1 MATATRNPLLEPW
14 TAPFG
19 LPPFGA
25 VGTEH
30 FKPAFEA
37 GLEEAEREI
46 GSITT
51 NAASATFDNTIVA
64 LERSSQTLHN
74 VGHVFWHLA
83 ATDTTPEIQAL
94 ERELAPRLTAHRMQI
109 YQNPAL
115 FARVDAIDR
124 AKDKLGLSGEQRQVL
139 KRYVRSFENSGARL
153 DEAGKASLKS
163 IAERLSALST
173 TFSQNVL
180 KDEQSWFLVLDGEKD
195 LAGLSDGFKAAAAQA
210 AAERKLPGKHV
221 VTLSRSSIMPFLE
234 TSTRRD
240 LREIAYNAFIA
251 RGANGGETDNR
262 AVLAEIVELR
272 AKYAKLLGY
281 ATFADMSLA
290 HTMAKTPA
298 GVEKLLADVW
308 PHARDAAMKERE
320 MLQDAARQSGENAA
334 IAAWDWRFYAEKV
347 RKARYDLDEAEL
359 KPYFQLDE
367 IARAAFDC
375 AGKLFGLSFKPL
387 SGVPLSNPDA
397 RAFEVTDKAGRH
409 VGVFVADYFARS
421 SKRSGAWMSALRG
434 QHRLA
439 GNGSEEQRPIIT
451 NTCNFAKPQPGE
463 PALLSLDD
471 ARTLFHEFGHALHG
485 LLSDVTYPSVAGT
498 SVARDFV
505 ELPSQLYEHWLT
517 VPEVLKTYAV
527 HYKTKEPISDA
538 LMAKMK
544 AAQTFNQGFAKSEF
558 LGSAFVDMDLH
569 TRTADAGKPDIDAAE
584 KACLARIGMPQ
595 EIAMRHRPTHFQ
607 HITGGYAAGYYSYLW
622 SEVLDADAF
631 RAFKETGNAFDPA
644 TAAKLK
650 AAIYSAGGKDEPEN
664 AYTAFRGRLPDVT
677 ALLEQNGF
685 ATAPAKV

>member
-25 VGTEH
+25 VKTEH
-30 FKPAFEA
+30 FKPAFDQ

-46 GSITT
+46 
-51 NAASATFDNTIVA
+51 AAIAANTAPATFENTIVA

-124 AKDKLGLSGEQRQVL
+124 AKDKLGLTGEQRQVL

-195 LAGLSDGFKAAAAQA
+195 LAGLSEGFRAAAAQA
-210 AAERKLPGKHV
+210 AVERGHPGKHV
-221 VTLSRSSIMPFLE
+221 VTLSRSSISPFLE
-234 TSTRRD
+234 SSTRRD
-240 LREIAYNAFIA
+240 LRETAYKAFIA

-320 MLQDAARQSGENAA
+320 MLQEAARQSGENAA

-387 SGVPLSNPDA
+387 AGVTLSNPDA
-397 RAFEVTDKAGRH
+397 RAFEVTDKAGKH
-409 VGVFVADYFARS
+409 VGVFVADYFARP
-421 SKRSGAWMSALRG
+421 SKRSGAWMSGLRG

-439 GNGSEEQRPIIT
+439 GSGSEEQRPIIT

-517 VPEVLKTYAV
+517 VPEVLKTYAL

-569 TRTADAGKPDIDAAE
+569 TRAADAGKPDIDAAE

-595 EIAMRHRPTHFQ
+595 EIAMRHRPAHFQ

-650 AAIYSAGGKDEPEN
+650 SAIYSAGGKDEPEN

-685 ATAPAKV
+685 TTSPAKA